1 MFPSNPDQ
9 ILLFNN
15 NKNEQYLYKSSTCP
29 FWFLHHFFFLNF
41 LKSKKLKN
49 RELIFKKFLPC
60 QIANA
65 AKKKKLLYI
74 ILTRHTVYF

>member
-1 MFPSNPDQ
+1 M
-9 ILLFNN
+9 
-15 NKNEQYLYKSSTCP
+15 SSICTN
-29 FWFLHHFFFLNF
+29 HKHVHFDSSIIFFLNF